1 MENKTSQY
9 FAQQFEM
16 VTEWINWLLKDLT
29 DEDLRTELSP
39 GKNHGIWI
47 LGHLIASDDDFSL
60 FMGTGNP
67 VYPEI
72 QELFGQGSKLQPPD
86 KYPDVKSLRVKWDEI
101 CEKNRKIYSEL
112 KDEDFDKPHAMIK
125 NYDTDYFKTKGRV
138 IMAWQIHQA
147 YHAGQLAV
155 IASLSGKSR
164 Y

>member
-1 MENKTSQY
+1 MGNNTSQK
-9 FAQQFEM
+9 FAQQYEM

-29 DEDLRTELSP
+29 DDDLMTELAP

-60 FMGTGNP
+60 FMGTGDP

-86 KYPDVKSLRVKWDEI
+86 KYPDAKNLREKWDSI
-101 CEKNRKIYSEL
+101 CVKNRKIYSDL
-112 KDEDFDKPHAMIK
+112 KDEDFEMPHAMVR
-125 NYDTDYFKTKGRV
+125 NYDTDYFKTKARV

-147 YHAGQLAV
+147 YHAGQLAL
-155 IASLSGKSR
+155 IASLCGKSR

>member
-9 FAQQFEM
+9 FAQQFGM

-72 QELFGQGSKLQPPD
+72 QELFGQGSKLQSPD

-101 CEKNRKIYSEL
+101 CEKNRKIYSQL
-112 KDEDFDKPHAMIK
+112 KDEDFEKPHAMIK

-155 IASLSGKSR
+155 LASHLGKSR